1 MQLKIL
7 KSLREKDRAS
17 ISVEMALVS
26 VFLFFPLLAGLTD
39 FLFIVA
45 AKYQLNG
52 AQEALYAYAWNN
64 PTNAA
69 NSQQL
74 QNVLAVI
81 NQNSLPQVSLSSAA
95 YNVATPQWGTAGQ
108 MVTVTYT
115 LVSKVALPISFG
127 MPNPFTVNSSGSVQL
142 Q

>member
-1 MQLKIL
+1 MQLN
-7 KSLREKDRAS
+7 LRKTDRAS

-26 VFLFFPLLAGLTD
+26 VFLFFPLLAGLAD

-64 PTNAA
+64 PANAA
-69 NSQQL
+69 NTQQL

-81 NQNSLPQVSLSSAA
+81 NHNSLPQVSLSSAA
-95 YNVATPQWGTAGQ
+95 YNVATPQWGAAGQ
-108 MVTVTYT
+108 TVTVTYT
-115 LVSKVALPISFG
+115 LVSAVSLPVSFG
-127 MPNPFTVNSSGSVQL
+127 MPNPFTVSSSGSVQL